1 MKRWNYEYDVYLA
14 CPIKYW
20 NYEYNVYLAC
30 PIKYWNYEYNV
41 PVYLACPM
49 VIRAGIINISVKSMQ
64 EQA

>member
-1 MKRWNYEYDVYLA
+1 MKRWNYEYD
-14 CPIKYW
+14 
-20 NYEYNVYLAC
+20 VYLAC